1 METKRIMETNTIWI
15 LKFRDFTIKD
25 LKLGVRSKDTAK
37 SALRFFDEGGY
48 IIPIR
53 PEWEWQFLCGLVKSH
68 PVNKRDFEHFL
79 TKTRTGILPSEI
91 LKNLKER
98 SELIPTL
105 AVVKLTRDEA
115 PDLMKWDIEDV
126 TKIMDANGL
135 YNLQKEIEA
144 I

>member
-1 METKRIMETNTIWI
+1 METNVIWI

-25 LKLGVRSKDTAK
+25 LKLGVRSKDAAK

-48 IIPIR
+48 IIPMR

-68 PVNKRDFEHFL
+68 PVNMKDFEHFL
-79 TKTRTGILPSEI
+79 VDTKPGMLPSMI
-91 LKNLKER
+91 LKDLKER
-98 SELIPTL
+98 SERIPTL
-105 AVVKLTRDEA
+105 AVIKLAKSAES
-115 PDLMKWDIEDV
+115 DLTKWEIEDV
-126 TKIMDANGL
+126 TKIVDATGL

>member
-1 METKRIMETNTIWI
+1 METNVIWI

-37 SALRFFDEGGY
+37 SALRFFEEGGY
-48 IIPIR
+48 IIPVP

-68 PVNKRDFEHFL
+68 PVNKKDFEHFL
-79 TKTRTGILPSEI
+79 METRSGILPSEI
-91 LKNLKER
+91 LKNLEER
-98 SELIPTL
+98 SEMIPTL
-105 AVVKLTRDEA
+105 AVVKLVKEEIADPA
-115 PDLMKWDIEDV
+115 KWDIEDV
-126 TKIMDANGL
+126 TKIVDANEL

>member
-1 METKRIMETNTIWI
+1 METNLIWI

-25 LKLGVRSKDTAK
+25 LKLGVRSKDAAK

-79 TKTRTGILPSEI
+79 TETHPGILPSEI
-91 LKNLKER
+91 LKDLEIR
-98 SELIPTL
+98 SEKIPTL
-105 AVVKLTRDEA
+105 AVVRLVREETSDFT
-115 PDLMKWDIEDV
+115 KWEIEDV
-126 TKIMDANGL
+126 TKIVDATGL
-135 YNLQKEIEA
+135 YDLQKEIEA
-144 I
+144 V